1 MMEVKKDGGR
11 IKISFP
17 YNPDYIAK
25 IKTIVGYRW
34 HPEGRYWSV
43 PYSEFEKLLS
53 VFDGENLVIDSSI
66 YLDELK
72 KEFVL
77 RKYSQRT
84 IKLYL
89 YHNRE
94 FLEFSKKNPHDV
106 SNEDIRDYLYYLAND
121 KEASTS
127 T

>member
-1 MMEVKKDGGR
+1 M
-11 IKISFP
+11 
-17 YNPDYIAK
+17 AK
-25 IKTIVGYRW
+25 ELR
-34 HPEGRYWSV
+34 ER
-43 PYSEFEKLLS
+43 LL
-53 VFDGENLVIDSSI
+53 L
-66 YLDELK
+66 LEL
-72 KEFVL
+72 VL

-127 T
+127 TLNTAINALTMARF

>member
-1 MMEVKKDGGR
+1 
-11 IKISFP
+11 
-17 YNPDYIAK
+17 
-25 IKTIVGYRW
+25 
-34 HPEGRYWSV
+34 V

-72 KEFVL
+72 KELVL